1 VIAAISLARR
11 VANEYDGASV
21 GQSIGYRVGHSSV
34 GEDKNRVPGT
44 DIVFMTDGTFIQES
58 QLDSQM
64 SDVRV
69 LIIDEAHERSLCTDI
84 VIGIAKRL
92 LNTRPNNFYV
102 VISSAT
108 IDPARFL
115 AFFQR
120 TDAKPLIVQGRV
132 YPVEVD
138 YIPKLKDSIEQHA
151 VSTILNLYN
160 QHQGHS
166 LVFLPGQREI
176 ENAMEL
182 FNRKKPNSCVVL
194 PLYSALSPEEQD
206 RVIQFDEGA
215 SGENRMIVFCTNI
228 AETSLTIKNTRLVI
242 DSGLA
247 NEAYFDHKNRL
258 TVIETVRISQASAD
272 QRKGRAG
279 RTAPEHCVRLY
290 DEDELIRP
298 NIKPEILRSSLDLVI
313 LQVIRLKLNPTEFLF
328 MDPPD
333 EALIQTSLD
342 LLKDLSYIDTNHVI
356 TQRGELAAKLGL
368 DPRYSAFL
376 IDTYLE
382 HSPILELTA
391 TIVAV
396 LVAPAVPYFP
406 LVVKQQMRK
415 KALVNA

>member
-1 VIAAISLARR
+1 
-11 VANEYDGASV
+11 
-21 GQSIGYRVGHSSV
+21 
-34 GEDKNRVPGT
+34 
-44 DIVFMTDGTFIQES
+44 
-58 QLDSQM
+58 
-64 SDVRV
+64 
-69 LIIDEAHERSLCTDI
+69 
-84 VIGIAKRL
+84 
-92 LNTRPNNFYV
+92 
-102 VISSAT
+102 
-108 IDPARFL
+108 
-115 AFFQR
+115 
-120 TDAKPLIVQGRV
+120 
-132 YPVEVD
+132 
-138 YIPKLKDSIEQHA
+138 
-151 VSTILNLYN
+151 
-160 QHQGHS
+160 
-166 LVFLPGQREI
+166 
-176 ENAMEL
+176 
-182 FNRKKPNSCVVL
+182 
-194 PLYSALSPEEQD
+194 
-206 RVIQFDEGA
+206 
-215 SGENRMIVFCTNI
+215 MIVFCTNI

>member
-34 GEDKNRVPGT
+34 GKDKNRVPGT

-182 FNRKKPNSCVVL
+182 FNRKKPDNCVVL
-194 PLYSALSPEEQD
+194 PLYSALSPEE
-206 RVIQFDEGA
+206 
-215 SGENRMIVFCTNI
+215 
-228 AETSLTIKNTRLVI
+228 
-242 DSGLA
+242 
-247 NEAYFDHKNRL
+247 
-258 TVIETVRISQASAD
+258 
-272 QRKGRAG
+272 
-279 RTAPEHCVRLY
+279 
-290 DEDELIRP
+290 
-298 NIKPEILRSSLDLVI
+298 
-313 LQVIRLKLNPTEFLF
+313 
-328 MDPPD
+328 
-333 EALIQTSLD
+333 
-342 LLKDLSYIDTNHVI
+342 
-356 TQRGELAAKLGL
+356 
-368 DPRYSAFL
+368 
-376 IDTYLE
+376 
-382 HSPILELTA
+382 
-391 TIVAV
+391 
-396 LVAPAVPYFP
+396 
-406 LVVKQQMRK
+406 
-415 KALVNA
+415 